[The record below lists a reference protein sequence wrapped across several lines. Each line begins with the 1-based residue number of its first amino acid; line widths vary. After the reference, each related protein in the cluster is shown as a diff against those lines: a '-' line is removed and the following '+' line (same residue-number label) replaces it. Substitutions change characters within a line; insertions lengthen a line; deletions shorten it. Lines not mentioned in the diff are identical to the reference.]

1 MADERCVHARALEDA
16 LRRKALGV
24 HAGELGAQLKGALA
38 PRAKGRCGLRCDPQ
52 TMQQMWNLVD
62 RAKVHEARVLTLVLV
77 VRALRDDS
85 RAAAEQ
91 DRRAE
96 DDRIASALAGLMQVE
111 VYRPAPTRPP
121 PALEGHRAP
130 KHPRGVQARAKR
142 ALQPLVAPLAPTLVE
157 RIAKEEELRRV
168 VGWHVPTYP
177 CLSRRLYVPHRHV
190 AHLKGLREP
199 RLRVRLARVQIMPAE
214 VPHLVGPCLGES
226 AAVHRLGLI
235 VHGANATRAHRVPRH
250 ALGADRADEQEKVTR
265 AQVAHEARHL
275 IVLGRLGCYAAAR
288 DHVECAY
295 RSADSRWQM
304 RKASHERVHHRSV
317 HERQVMAD
325 TTGRLPD
332 DDATFSDA
340 LHGSSR
346 RRRRGANRH
355 CVQ

>member
-1 MADERCVHARALEDA
+1 
-16 LRRKALGV
+16 
-24 HAGELGAQLKGALA
+24 
-38 PRAKGRCGLRCDPQ
+38 
-52 TMQQMWNLVD
+52 MWNFVNG
-62 RAKVHEARVLTLVLV
+62 AKVHEARVLTLVLG

-96 DDRIASALAGLMQVE
+96 DDRVASALAGLVQVE
-111 VYRPAPTRPP
+111 VCRPAPTRPP
-121 PALEGHRAP
+121 PALKGHWTP

-199 RLRVRLARVQIMPAE
+199 RLRVRLARVQVMPAE

-235 VHGANATRAHRVPRH
+235 VYGANATIAHRVPRH
-250 ALGADRADEQEKVTR
+250 ALGADRANEQEKVTR
-265 AQVAHEARHL
+265 AQVAREAHHL
-275 IVLGRLGCYAAAR
+275 LVLGRLGCYAAAR
-288 DHVECAY
+288 DHVERAY

-325 TTGRLPD
+325 TTSRLPD
-332 DDATFSDA
+332 EDISADAK
-340 LHGSSR
+340 HGSGR
-346 RRRRGANRH
+346 RRRRGARRH
-355 CVQ
+355 KNGPRRRSRIVIIIFHE